1 MLGLDSNV
9 LVRYLVRDD
18 QQQFDKARRLI
29 KREADKGEP
38 VLVSL
43 LVLLETEWVL
53 RSRYELSKPEIL
65 SALST
70 LLDTSDLAFEDEP
83 SIERALYSWKDSVAD
98 FADCLIEA
106 RNRRLGCQATAT
118 FDTRAL
124 RLAGFISASGARRF
138 EVERD
143 RSREQALK
151 RLRAL
156 KRPLPNGFRFDQDEA
171 NAR

>member
-18 QQQFDKARRLI
+18 QQQFEKARRLI
-29 KREADKGEP
+29 KREADKSEP

-65 SALST
+65 SAFST
-70 LLDTSDLAFEDEP
+70 LLDVADLAFEDEP
-83 SIERALYSWKDSVAD
+83 SIEHALYSWKDSAAD

-106 RNRRLGCQATAT
+106 RNRSLGCQATAT
-118 FDTRAL
+118 FDAEAL
-124 RLAGFISASGARRF
+124 KLAGFVSVSG
-138 EVERD
+138 
-143 RSREQALK
+143 
-151 RLRAL
+151 
-156 KRPLPNGFRFDQDEA
+156 NT
-171 NAR
+171 